1 MRQRSSTIRVAD
13 LPDMLAGV
21 RAASSAADQPR
32 SLPDVRRPGGRQES
46 DVVLQDTP
54 AQAVPVLADF
64 RVIRLIGEGNHG
76 RFYLAQPPARLG
88 IDDEYVAVKV
98 FAGQCSEDAYRRG
111 TRELRAFAAVA
122 SPYLARVYDAVLE
135 DNFMYAM
142 EYFPL
147 GSLSAPARP
156 LTRDEVLRA
165 VEHAARAVHDLHEAG
180 MAHGDVKP
188 GNVMVHDGGGKLS
201 DLGLARV
208 FNAGAALTGM
218 APETSVEYLDPSLL
232 LGEPPSRATDI
243 WALGATLHRAL
254 SGAGLYG
261 ELPEHQPLLAIRRVQ
276 SSAPTV
282 HPSLTPAEAE
292 LVLSCLAP
300 LDTRPATAAQVA
312 DRIAALRSA

>member
-1 MRQRSSTIRVAD
+1 
-13 LPDMLAGV
+13 
-21 RAASSAADQPR
+21 
-32 SLPDVRRPGGRQES
+32 
-46 DVVLQDTP
+46 VVLQDTP

-76 RFYLAQPPARLG
+76 RFYLARPPARLG

-122 SPYLARVYDAVLE
+122 SPYLARVYDAILE
-135 DNFMYAM
+135 DNFLYAM

-147 GSLSAPARP
+147 GSLAAPARP

-165 VEHAARAVHDLHEAG
+165 VEHAARAVHALHEAG

-188 GNVMVHDGGGKLS
+188 GNVMLHEGGGKLS

-218 APETSVEYLDPSLL
+218 APETSVEFVDPSLL
-232 LGEPPSRATDI
+232 LGQPPSRATDI
-243 WALGATLHRAL
+243 WALGATLHRSL
-254 SGAGLYG
+254 SGRGLYG

-276 SSAPTV
+276 SSAPTLD
-282 HPSLTPAEAE
+282 PSLTAGEAE
-292 LVLSCLAP
+292 LVLACLAQADAR
-300 LDTRPATAAQVA
+300 LATAAEVA
-312 DRIAALRSA
+312 DRIAALRGRS